1 MNFQRRFAYE
11 KDFYHFL
18 TASVIS
24 MLAGCGESNPKN
36 ASSQS
41 KPSEGKNVIYTSG
54 GAPPNLKIEITNT
67 DNTENSIKSLSVFTN
82 DNEKLQNIIP
92 AENTSFTKQPIYF
105 RDINFDGHEDLLIP
119 YQRTAAAEYFIGYI
133 WNESNKQ
140 FTLAPTF
147 QSLANVCL
155 DAEKKVLLSN
165 RSADKTTFYSISSY
179 NNQTKD
185 FITQKTFSYYSNGAE
200 TTYTEEALIDGS
212 LQKTSEFT
220 LPSNNNYYAASPEL
234 SKYLSD
240 ESVWNLNGGEWK
252 NYLIPPSEIT
262 DK

>member
-1 MNFQRRFAYE
+1 MKKIFII
-11 KDFYHFL
+11 FL

-41 KPSEGKNVIYTSG
+41 KLSEGKNVIYTSG
-54 GAPPNLKIEITNT
+54 GASPNLKIEITNT

-92 AENTSFTKQPIYF
+92 AENTSFTKQSLYF
-105 RDINFDGHEDLLIP
+105 RDINFDGYEDLLIP

-133 WNESNKQ
+133 WDESNKQ
-140 FTLAPTF
+140 FILAPTF
-147 QSLANVCL
+147 QTLANVCP
-155 DAEKKVLLSN
+155 DTDKKTVLSN
-165 RSADKTTFYSISSY
+165 HTADRTTFYSISSY

-185 FITQKTFSYYSNGAE
+185 FIIQKTFSYYSNGIDTA
-200 TTYTEEALIDGS
+200 YTEESLIDGS
-212 LQKTSEFT
+212 LQKISEFT
-220 LPSNNNYYAASPEL
+220 LPSDNDYYEASPEL

-240 ESVWNLNGGEWK
+240 ESVWNLSGEKWK
-252 NYLIPPSEIT
+252 NYFISFSEIS
-262 DK
+262 DKWV